1 MKKSSKK
8 SKILNIAILAIGLAF
23 IVTGIVFIFISSSH
37 TGYNGGTSYASTSI
51 KFGADFYTTSAQYTG
66 LAANALVDLFSLV
79 KWAFALFFILVGML
93 IDLLQLKCMVSEKS
107 KAKTESEIGM
117 ENTKSELK
125 AGDSFVAVAVNETTD
140 EKNDETFSIDKMN
153 EE

>member
-93 IDLLQLKCMVSEKS
+93 IDLLQLKCMVSAENKTKQDSEIDTESTTEES
-107 KAKTESEIGM
+107 KAEDPIIAT
-117 ENTKSELK
+117 TV
-125 AGDSFVAVAVNETTD
+125 DETAN
-140 EKNDETFSIDKMN
+140 EKNDETFSIAEN
-153 EE
+153 S